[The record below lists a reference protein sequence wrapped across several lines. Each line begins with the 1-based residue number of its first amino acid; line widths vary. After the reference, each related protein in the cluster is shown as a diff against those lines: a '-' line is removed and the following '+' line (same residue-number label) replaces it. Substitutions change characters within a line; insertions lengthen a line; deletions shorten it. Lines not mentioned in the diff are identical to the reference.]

1 MCSTNCTH
9 GHRHVHARSGRR
21 QLKRSHTHA
30 AGCIDIVKYRHYF
43 VCERE
48 GRNQRSVDRKTLF
61 HELVS
66 CACTSRAMSDQA
78 RPELHLDE
86 KWDKVINSMFSRSA
100 MGGLA
105 GAVAGFLLFSV
116 FLF

>member
-1 MCSTNCTH
+1 
-9 GHRHVHARSGRR
+9 
-21 QLKRSHTHA
+21 
-30 AGCIDIVKYRHYF
+30 
-43 VCERE
+43 
-48 GRNQRSVDRKTLF
+48 
-61 HELVS
+61 
-66 CACTSRAMSDQA
+66 MSDQA

-116 FLF
+116 SLFLKTHLLPGFRPSSGSKILNIMYAGSLLHSWMHWLRSVL